1 MLLRIFI
8 ILIVLTVGPTVFLT
22 WRFGKVLDTAWKKVA
37 AFLPTILLPAIGIWF
52 VTNRVYTPEEYHA
65 VGLVTIIA
73 LTWTAIVVVLATG
86 CIAGLVLRRIPHI
99 EKLLIGLSI
108 AACILLAGI
117 SSYGYIRGIY
127 HLQTTH
133 DELTIDDLPPSFEGY
148 RLLFF
153 SDFHLGTY
161 AGKTAFPHQ
170 VIDEIIKQNAD
181 IILFGGDLI
190 NYDTKEID
198 NYITELKRL
207 KAPDGVYAIMGNHDY
222 QVHRKWDSK
231 TAQTRSDTKL
241 EEILQSA
248 NWHLLLNESAI
259 IKREQDSIA
268 IVGVENDG
276 KPPFPELGD
285 LRKALQ
291 NVPDSLRE
299 RPFMKIL
306 LTHDPTH
313 WRRKVLPE
321 TDIQLTLSGHTHA
334 CQLQIG
340 SYSPAAGIYKE
351 WGGLYEEQGRR
362 LFVSKGIGQALLNMR
377 IGAWPEINVI
387 TLHCKK

>member
-52 VTNRVYTPEEYHA
+52 VTSRVCAAGEDHA
-65 VGLVTIIA
+65 VGVVTIIA

-161 AGKTAFPHQ
+161 A
-170 VIDEIIKQNAD
+170 
-181 IILFGGDLI
+181 
-190 NYDTKEID
+190 
-198 NYITELKRL
+198 
-207 KAPDGVYAIMGNHDY
+207 
-222 QVHRKWDSK
+222 
-231 TAQTRSDTKL
+231 
-241 EEILQSA
+241 
-248 NWHLLLNESAI
+248 
-259 IKREQDSIA
+259 
-268 IVGVENDG
+268 
-276 KPPFPELGD
+276 
-285 LRKALQ
+285 
-291 NVPDSLRE
+291 
-299 RPFMKIL
+299 L
-306 LTHDPTH
+306 LTESMQSWVTTIIRYTTNGIQRRPKPEASRNLKKSCRLPTG
-313 WRRKVLPE
+313 
-321 TDIQLTLSGHTHA
+321 TFCSMSQ
-334 CQLQIG
+334 Q
-340 SYSPAAGIYKE
+340 
-351 WGGLYEEQGRR
+351 
-362 LFVSKGIGQALLNMR
+362 
-377 IGAWPEINVI
+377 
-387 TLHCKK
+387 

>member
-1 MLLRIFI
+1 M
-8 ILIVLTVGPTVFLT
+8 
-22 WRFGKVLDTAWKKVA
+22 
-37 AFLPTILLPAIGIWF
+37 
-52 VTNRVYTPEEYHA
+52 
-65 VGLVTIIA
+65 
-73 LTWTAIVVVLATG
+73 
-86 CIAGLVLRRIPHI
+86 
-99 EKLLIGLSI
+99 
-108 AACILLAGI
+108 
-117 SSYGYIRGIY
+117 
-127 HLQTTH
+127 QT
-133 DELTIDDLPPSFEGY
+133 
-148 RLLFF
+148 
-153 SDFHLGTY
+153 
-161 AGKTAFPHQ
+161 
-170 VIDEIIKQNAD
+170 
-181 IILFGGDLI
+181 
-190 NYDTKEID
+190 
-198 NYITELKRL
+198 
-207 KAPDGVYAIMGNHDY
+207 
-222 QVHRKWDSK
+222 
-231 TAQTRSDTKL
+231 
-241 EEILQSA
+241 A